1 MNRQFVRIVVC
12 ALLCASGLLVCVAQ
26 SSIAL
31 AQARAGQAR
40 APKAQSGHP
49 LSGGIITVTWTGAGG
64 DDNWSTAAN
73 WDTGVVPD
81 SSQVDVVIP
90 AGSVVNLDIS
100 ATVNSVDI
108 GPGATLDM
116 KGSQIL
122 QVDGAPYNIF
132 RQNSKIGNVVVNTGG
147 EGVTA
152 GIEQGSNTV
161 NLDGGGSLTFNPGGT
176 WFPSSTVTNPTL
188 NIINATVQGSAFITG
203 LSVNNEAHGLLLAN
217 TATAPF
223 DIELGTG
230 NTLSNGGKVEA
241 AGSTFTIDATAG
253 GTLSNYDA
261 TSGAL
266 TGGTW
271 VVDNKGTL
279 VFTHLNGVT
288 TDNVTSIGGGT
299 TVTLIGDGAIES
311 DGTNALLTLIS
322 NAGNFTL
329 ERGAGL
335 TTTGSFTSSGNTTVG
350 GSSSFIISSFF
361 DVFSELT
368 VINGKLTAPAGV
380 NVTGGTLG
388 GNGGTISGNVAVGE
402 GSSDATFI
410 IGDSVT
416 QAGRISVTG
425 TYTQGA
431 AGTMDVQIGGTTAWT
446 YSQLNATGAI
456 TLGGTLNIALVNG
469 FTPTAGETF
478 DIIKAPSGITGTFST
493 VNAPNM
499 SVVYRRTGVEIEV
512 N

>member
-1 MNRQFVRIVVC
+1 MNRQTVRV
-12 ALLCASGLLVCVAQ
+12 AAYLLLCASGLLVYLAQ
-26 SSIAL
+26 SSAAL
-31 AQARAGQAR
+31 AQARAGQGR
-40 APKAQSGHP
+40 APKAQSGHALP
-49 LSGGIITVTWTGAGG
+49 GTIITVEWTGAVDNNYSTPGNWTGGVVPNGSQYNVVIGGGYLVNVDISPIVNSMSVGDLEGTPTTVNVVSGNCMTFDGTLVFIYRGSTVNVNTGTEGGTACITQGSDTVNLSGGGTV
-64 DDNWSTAAN
+64 
-73 WDTGVVPD
+73 
-81 SSQVDVVIP
+81 
-90 AGSVVNLDIS
+90 
-100 ATVNSVDI
+100 
-108 GPGATLDM
+108 
-116 KGSQIL
+116 
-122 QVDGAPYNIF
+122 
-132 RQNSKIGNVVVNTGG
+132 
-147 EGVTA
+147 
-152 GIEQGSNTV
+152 
-161 NLDGGGSLTFNPGGT
+161 TFNPGGA
-176 WFPSSTVTNPTL
+176 WFTAVTNATL
-188 NIINATVQGSAFITG
+188 NNVNNLIQGSAFISGINVTNDAKG
-203 LSVNNEAHGLLLAN
+203 TFFAN
-217 TATAPF
+217 QASP
-223 DIELGTG
+223 
-230 NTLSNGGKVEA
+230 
-241 AGSTFTIDATAG
+241 FTIDLPAGTAFNNQGTLKVAAGDTMTLDGTGG

-261 TSGAL
+261 TSETL

-271 VVDNKGTL
+271 VLDNKGTL

-288 TDNVTSIGGGT
+288 TDTVTSIGGGT
-299 TVTLIGDGAIES
+299 TVTLIGADAAIES
-311 DGTNALLTLIS
+311 DGTNVLLTLIS

-431 AGTMDVQIGGTTAWT
+431 AGTMDVQIGGTTAGT

-493 VNAPNM
+493 VNAPSNM